1 MRKGRGKGFTT
12 DALFLFLAFPAIKS
26 GKEQA

>member
-12 DALFLFLAFPAIKS
+12 DALFLFLASPAIKT
-26 GKEQA
+26 GKEHA